1 MKFVLVLVFLFVIY
15 LAVSLINEEDNEVF
29 PTDKK
34 PVSNIISMINKDEQ
48 SDKVVNQNVNETGYS
63 NINNSDEDNKESTS
77 GGNKEEI
84 DFFKKE
90 FLKIISKNSL
100 SDLDTLTKS
109 FLNTNVLSKEEKLKI
124 VMDLL
129 SQDLDDMKFK
139 YLSSVLSSLNPY
151 EISEIIISQIKNSED
166 PSKKVVLLQLLKSSF
181 YNTSVYS
188 NLTDEEIDIKFS
200 NQDSTS
206 KFLFDIINSSGD
218 GYNDEVFKAAYDSYI
233 AISPLQEVISSSG
246 VLLSGDRNPDFPRK
260 KLTNTLL
267 SKAFEDERSLEN
279 FLPEILSDKYEKD
292 ENFSDSLNSR
302 IKESNVTFSA
312 ETAELLK
319 KEIKT
324 QMETLLPE
332 EAIASSGVEMIKV
345 VNQIEAYSKLSNIS
359 SLTQEDKVVKF
370 SIDNFIIND
379 NNPTKISAVIM
390 LADSTTL
397 RKLKNR
403 KDEILPSLYTALDD
417 PLADNN
423 RKENFTE
430 AVRLL
435 IE

>member
-1 MKFVLVLVFLFVIY
+1 MKFVLVIVFLFVIY
-15 LAVSLINEEDNEVF
+15 LAASLINEEDNEVF

-166 PSKKVVLLQLLKSSF
+166 PSKKVVLLQLLKSYF
-181 YNTSVYS
+181 YNTAEKILKNTMY
-188 NLTDEEIDIKFS
+188 
-200 NQDSTS
+200 
-206 KFLFDIINSSGD
+206 
-218 GYNDEVFKAAYDSYI
+218 
-233 AISPLQEVISSSG
+233 PL
-246 VLLSGDRNPDFPRK
+246 
-260 KLTNTLL
+260 
-267 SKAFEDERSLEN
+267 
-279 FLPEILSDKYEKD
+279 
-292 ENFSDSLNSR
+292 
-302 IKESNVTFSA
+302 
-312 ETAELLK
+312 
-319 KEIKT
+319 
-324 QMETLLPE
+324 
-332 EAIASSGVEMIKV
+332 VEMCD
-345 VNQIEAYSKLSNIS
+345 A
-359 SLTQEDKVVKF
+359 
-370 SIDNFIIND
+370 
-379 NNPTKISAVIM
+379 
-390 LADSTTL
+390 
-397 RKLKNR
+397 
-403 KDEILPSLYTALDD
+403 
-417 PLADNN
+417 
-423 RKENFTE
+423 
-430 AVRLL
+430 
-435 IE
+435 